1 MQNFLKRLIPKNV
14 AGIVG
19 VIEAIINVIRE
30 LLIVAARICATVIPG
45 DADDK
50 IVAKIKAIFDKV
62 EGAFER
68 IKSFLL

>member
-1 MQNFLKRLIPKNV
+1 MNNFLKRLIPKNI

-19 VIEAIINVIRE
+19 VIEAVFNVIRE
-30 LLIVAARICATVIPG
+30 LLMVAARICATIIPG

-50 IVAKIKAIFDKV
+50 LVAKIKSIFDKV
-62 EGAFER
+62 EAVFEK

>member
-1 MQNFLKRLIPKNV
+1 MNNFLKRLIPKNI

-19 VIEAIINVIRE
+19 VIEAVFNVIRE
-30 LLIVAARICATVIPG
+30 LLMVAARICATIIPG

-50 IVAKIKAIFDKV
+50 LVAKIKSIFDKV
-62 EGAFER
+62 EEVFEK